1 MFFFNIKLVILEYLT
16 WWTNVLKE
24 ILFFLTAKSYLNTP
38 SNHPFHIE
46 PLELRR
52 RRQDMCEVYKYL
64 HHSYKTNTD
73 NLFKLNTSI
82 TRGHNF
88 KFTKHFART
97 DVRKNFFSNRVVDY
111 WNDLPSAVVSAP
123 TLDSFKRRLRSL
135 PDWLRGQNNKVT
147 KYQTRR
153 SHTHNICL

>member
-1 MFFFNIKLVILEYLT
+1 
-16 WWTNVLKE
+16 
-24 ILFFLTAKSYLNTP
+24 
-38 SNHPFHIE
+38 
-46 PLELRR
+46 
-52 RRQDMCEVYKYL
+52 MCEVYKYI

-88 KFTKHFART
+88 KLTKHFART
-97 DVRKNFFSNRVVDY
+97 DVRKNFFSNRVVNY